1 VRFRYAVASN
11 VGLVR
16 RSNEDSFLARDGL
29 FAVCD
34 GMGGARGGEVASETA
49 CRTLLT
55 VDPRTAGP
63 DTLREAVMKANT
75 AIVRRSL
82 EEDRL
87 IGMGTTLTAALG
99 LGDRLVFA
107 HVGDSRG
114 YLLHDGELRQVTSD
128 HSWVGEMIR
137 RGELTPAQAAVHP
150 HRSVIT
156 RALGTEGVVR
166 PDILEVPVV
175 AGDRLVLCSDGLSG
189 MVLDPLIQELTKVAA
204 DPQQAADSLVEAAL
218 EAGGDDNV
226 TVVVVFIGADAAGG
240 SAGAGGSEDLEDTD
254 DGQVAAASETVLIGP
269 VDRGLDAEGAGFG
282 RGRRYGSGVRRK
294 LSGRALLRPV
304 RVRSEAGAA
313 TAAKDEVAE
322 GGTMVDGGAADEGAD
337 GADGS
342 VARRGTA
349 GSAGPAAGRGDASPM
364 PPFAQPPAGVKGRW
378 GWSRRRWALTATIV
392 ILVIVIAVAGF
403 AVYNSSVYYVGVHK
417 GNLALFNGLPGSVLG
432 IELSSVVEE
441 GQVPYSVLQPALRAQ
456 VDAHAHVTKEEGQ
469 RFIRSL
475 SVSP

>member
-1 VRFRYAVASN
+1 MRFRYAVASN

-49 CRTLLT
+49 CRTLLS

-75 AIVRRSL
+75 AIVRRGL
-82 EEDRL
+82 EDYRL
-87 IGMGTTLTAALG
+87 LGMGTTLTAALG

-156 RALGTEGVVR
+156 RALGTEGVVQ

-189 MVLDPLIQELTKVAA
+189 MVLDPMIQELTKVAA

-226 TVVVVFIGADAAGG
+226 TVVVVFIGADGAGG
-240 SAGAGGSEDLEDTD
+240 STGAGGSEDLEDTL
-254 DGQVAAASETVLIGP
+254 DGQIATASETVLVGP
-269 VDRGLDAEGAGFG
+269 VDRAEGSGFG

-322 GGTMVDGGAADEGAD
+322 DGTVVDGGAADGGTDEPE
-337 GADGS
+337 
-342 VARRGTA
+342 ARRATA
-349 GSAGPAAGRGDASPM
+349 GSAGPAAGRADASPM
-364 PPFAQPPAGVKGRW
+364 PPSAQPPAGVKGRS

-403 AVYNSSVYYVGVHK
+403 AVYNSSVYYVGVHD

-441 GQVPYSVLQPALRAQ
+441 GRVPYSVLQPALQAQ

>member
-1 VRFRYAVASN
+1 MRFRYAVASN

-16 RSNEDSFLARDGL
+16 RSNEDSFLARNGL
-29 FAVCD
+29 FAGCD

-49 CRTLLT
+49 CRTLLS
-55 VDPRTAGP
+55 VDPRTAGL

-75 AIVRRSL
+75 AIVRRGL
-82 EEDRL
+82 EDYRL
-87 IGMGTTLTAALG
+87 LGMGTTLTAALG

-156 RALGTEGVVR
+156 RALGTEGVVQ

-189 MVLDPLIQELTKVAA
+189 MVLDPMIQELTKVAA

-226 TVVVVFIGADAAGG
+226 TVVVVFISADGASGPT
-240 SAGAGGSEDLEDTD
+240 GASGSEDLEDTLD
-254 DGQVAAASETVLIGP
+254 DQVAAASESVLVGP
-269 VDRGLDAEGAGFG
+269 VDRAEGSGFG

-313 TAAKDEVAE
+313 TAARDEVAE
-322 GGTMVDGGAADEGAD
+322 DGTVVDGGAADGGTD
-337 GADGS
+337 GPD
-342 VARRGTA
+342 ARRATA
-349 GSAGPAAGRGDASPM
+349 GSGGPAAGQADASPM
-364 PPFAQPPAGVKGRW
+364 PPSAQPPAGVKGRS

-403 AVYNSSVYYVGVHK
+403 AVYNSSVYYVGVHD

-441 GQVPYSVLQPALRAQ
+441 GRVPYSVLQPALRAQ

>member
-16 RSNEDSFLARDGL
+16 RSNEDSFLARNGL
-29 FAVCD
+29 FVVCD

-49 CRTLLT
+49 CRTLLS

-75 AIVRRSL
+75 AIVRRGL
-82 EEDRL
+82 EDYRL
-87 IGMGTTLTAALG
+87 LGMGTTLTAALG

-156 RALGTEGVVR
+156 RALGTEGVVQ

-189 MVLDPLIQELTKVAA
+189 MVLDPMIQELTKVAA

-226 TVVVVFIGADAAGG
+226 TVVVVFIGADGAGG
-240 SAGAGGSEDLEDTD
+240 STGAGGSEDLEDTL
-254 DGQVAAASETVLIGP
+254 DGQIATASETVLVGP
-269 VDRGLDAEGAGFG
+269 VDRAESAGFG

-304 RVRSEAGAA
+304 RARSEAGAA
-313 TAAKDEVAE
+313 TIAKDQIAP
-322 GGTMVDGGAADEGAD
+322 GGAAVDGGVADEGAD

-342 VARRGTA
+342 IAQPGRV
-349 GSAGPAAGRGDASPM
+349 GSAGPAAGRADASAM
-364 PPFAQPPAGVKGRW
+364 PPSAQPPAGVKGRS

-403 AVYNSSVYYVGVHK
+403 AVYNSSVYYVGVHN

-441 GQVPYSVLQPALRAQ
+441 GRVPYSVLQPALQAQ